1 MYNENDIDKIK
12 LTNFVIYK
20 EKKIWI
26 KINKPNDFIY
36 DLDDLF
42 IIYDP
47 EFNYKEVIG
56 NIPY

>member
-47 EFNYKEVIG
+47 EFN
-56 NIPY
+56 